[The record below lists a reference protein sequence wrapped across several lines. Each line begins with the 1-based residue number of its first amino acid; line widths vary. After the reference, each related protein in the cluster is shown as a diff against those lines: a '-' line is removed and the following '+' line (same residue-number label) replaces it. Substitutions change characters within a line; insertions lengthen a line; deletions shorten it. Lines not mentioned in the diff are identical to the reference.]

1 MQLNKFNTYVINL
14 NKDKYKYSKIKKKLL
29 KIGIN
34 PIRFDAIYGKTI
46 KNNYN
51 KYLTPFSKLFTP
63 LSVIG
68 CGLSHTTLAEQ
79 LYKYDKNYFSLVL
92 EDDAIPLFKNNLD
105 IEKVVAN
112 APKDW
117 DIILLYCQGI
127 CNYKNNSYKLGIIP
141 GGAVAYLIN
150 KKGQEKSKNIK
161 LISHIDVQR
170 FSTNN
175 LNIYKSPKPLFTTD
189 ESTPSTTSNE
199 KYNFLKILDYLL
211 GNVLEC
217 DLSANCVSKYLAYKI
232 LRIPYTNI
240 ELDFFYLICLIV
252 ITIILYKYMV

>member
-1 MQLNKFNTYVINL
+1 MKFNTYVINL
-14 NKDKYKYSKIKKKLL
+14 NKDKYKYSKIKKDLF

-34 PIRFDAIYGKTI
+34 PIRFDAIYGKKI
-46 KNNYN
+46 KNKYD
-51 KYLTPFSKLFTP
+51 KYLTQFSKLFTP
-63 LSVIG
+63 FSIIG
-68 CGLSHTTLAEQ
+68 CGLSHTILAEQ
-79 LYKYDKNYFSLVL
+79 LYKYDTNFFSLVL
-92 EDDAIPLFKNNLD
+92 EDDAVPLFKNSLE
-105 IEKVVAN
+105 IEKVVEE

-127 CNYKNNSYKLGIIP
+127 CNYKNNSYKLGVIP

-170 FSTNN
+170 YSTSN

-199 KYNFLKILDYLL
+199 KYNFLKIFDYLL

-232 LRIPYTNI
+232 LRIPGTNI

-252 ITIILYKYMV
+252 ITVILYRYGVK